1 MSNEKTGIWITGA
14 SSGIGKAAVKEF
26 ASVGDVSNV
35 YLAIKRKQ
43 VMFTQAKKIY
53 ILNKNHL
60 IIFFIEDRFIHYL
73 FYILMIAAS

>member
-73 FYILMIAAS
+73 FLYPDDSR